1 MKLSDAWPTGARE
14 SNEGKGAPR
23 TSVAELVDGQAVTSS
38 FVCAERDVRTTKNGG
53 TMVNLTLLDATGQV
67 KGVHF
72 DPSDEV
78 VATLA
83 PGSVVMVQGRYR
95 IDAKWGPQLVVS
107 QMRVIGE
114 GEYDPAALVPVSPVG
129 VDELRAR
136 LAALVAGVREPH
148 VRQMLE
154 LAFDPGRE
162 PGATFAVAP
171 AAVKNHH
178 AYRHGLLEHSVV
190 VGEVAA
196 AVADRLPTVDRDLVL
211 AGALLHDVGKIVSYS
226 SDPFAPGF
234 TDAGRLQGEIVL
246 GHEIVRGL
254 IAKVDGFPDELSSR
268 LRHIIVAHHGEKEK
282 GSPVVPMTREAIVV
296 HFCDDMTARVAA
308 ADDAE
313 RAAPGGDR
321 WSAFSR
327 MLEAFVY
334 LGDERT
340 TTPGEAAQDDRG
352 QDPDD
357 TATSAAGDAP
367 PVAAGP
373 EDLDETADAAAAAED
388 PPEDGRL
395 PFDDAT

>member
-1 MKLSDAWPTGARE
+1 MKLSDAWPVGARD
-14 SNEGKGAPR
+14 SNDGEGAPR
-23 TSVAELVDGQAVTSS
+23 TSVADLVDGQTVTSY
-38 FVCAERDVRTTKNGG
+38 FVCSERDVRTTKNGG
-53 TMVNLTLLDATGQV
+53 TMVNLTLLDASGQV

-72 DPSDEV
+72 DPSEEV

-83 PGSVVMVQGRYR
+83 PGRVVKVQGRYR
-95 IDAKWGPQLVVS
+95 IDPKWGPQLVVS
-107 QMRVIGE
+107 QLRVIDE
-114 GEYDPAALVPVSPVG
+114 GEYDPAALVPVSPIG
-129 VDELRAR
+129 VDELHAR

-154 LAFDPGRE
+154 LAVDPGRE

-254 IAKVDGFPDELSSR
+254 IAEVDGFPAELSSR

-313 RAAPGGDR
+313 RAAAQGDR

-334 LGDERT
+334 LGDERAT
-340 TTPGEAAQDDRG
+340 GAGEKTHDGSGPVRDD
-352 QDPDD
+352 
-357 TATSAAGDAP
+357 ALTSGTGDAP
-367 PVAAGP
+367 LAAAPATGP
-373 EDLDETADAAAAAED
+373 DATAAAAEV

-395 PFDDAT
+395 PFNDTT